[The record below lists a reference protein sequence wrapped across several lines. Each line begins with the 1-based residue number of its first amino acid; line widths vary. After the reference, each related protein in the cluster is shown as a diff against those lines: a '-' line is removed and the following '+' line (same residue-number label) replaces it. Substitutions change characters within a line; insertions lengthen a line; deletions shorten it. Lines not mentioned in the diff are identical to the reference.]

1 MSAIHPSFDSPAAPL
16 SSSNFSTGLRKV
28 RLSDRELL
36 ERVQRIPVPNGPLNL
51 QTLSSQH
58 GWNHKR
64 SSDVYMRMLHAHS
77 TISPVLT
84 RQCQVVTGGEMQVRV
99 LELMSLLC
107 APTERESNAL
117 LRALYGSR
125 FIYSSLL
132 HMISSS
138 ERGSLSPIATFT
150 TGQQLTVRTVSFVR
164 NGLVNPL
171 KRRPPSAPDSRI
183 LMHEHGHSGAKNEQ
197 CCYIELLTPTQ
208 EGFTLVFCSLDAAE
222 VTAGKAPPERVVALH
237 PLTGWL
243 TAQPTQDDPE
253 SLRFTFQAAFTGN
266 LPGGC
271 DFQVAHNRLLFFA
284 KRVCRLEKVVRS
296 QQRQRDT
303 LPGRLWHVLQK
314 PFRAVGV
321 SDDENSG
328 GKHHNWHCIACTRS
342 FLPTLSKRW
351 RRCGLCGYRICA
363 SCCSN
368 ERVAV
373 YNRYMVALLVC
384 TRCRECID
392 ERDSGIR
399 RGMSGDTRYTGVTL
413 HFRAG
418 R

>member
-1 MSAIHPSFDSPAAPL
+1 
-16 SSSNFSTGLRKV
+16 
-28 RLSDRELL
+28 
-36 ERVQRIPVPNGPLNL
+36 
-51 QTLSSQH
+51 
-58 GWNHKR
+58 
-64 SSDVYMRMLHAHS
+64 MLHAHS

-222 VTAGKAPPERVVALH
+222 
-237 PLTGWL
+237 
-243 TAQPTQDDPE
+243 
-253 SLRFTFQAAFTGN
+253 AAFTGN

-413 HFRAG
+413 HYRAG